1 MCIEKERF
9 QSFLIFSSVILI
21 LTQADPIRV
30 GICQCDIGVTWSR
43 IGSST
48 ERMWL
53 FCQTPAG
60 TGVIL
65 SASGL
70 SSMQVVSVH
79 ELLYYKGQL
88 RFLILCVI
96 IFPWCLSLTPILKFS
111 QLNCI
116 FTDSNCRYPPIF
128 LMPHV
133 YF

>member
-1 MCIEKERF
+1 MKEFNKNILIGLGKKNVCIEKERF

-21 LTQADPIRV
+21 LTHADPIRV

-79 ELLYYKGQL
+79 ELLQRTAK
-88 RFLILCVI
+88 I
-96 IFPWCLSLTPILKFS
+96 SLFFVSSSSLGVP
-111 QLNCI
+111 Q
-116 FTDSNCRYPPIF
+116 
-128 LMPHV
+128 
-133 YF
+133 